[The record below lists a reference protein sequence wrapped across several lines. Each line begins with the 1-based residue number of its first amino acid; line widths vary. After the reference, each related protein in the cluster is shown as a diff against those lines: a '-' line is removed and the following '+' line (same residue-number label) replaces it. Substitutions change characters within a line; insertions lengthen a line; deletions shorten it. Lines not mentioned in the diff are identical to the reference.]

1 MKTYLAGCLLLLF
14 SSCEKETV
22 SQAPTSEKLIE
33 SYLSWN
39 GDSLPAYPEGKP
51 KISIVKVTIPPHSE
65 LPKHYHPVI
74 NAGILLKGELTVV
87 DEKGNIKRLS
97 TESIKFEIEG
107 EGTLL
112 GGSESFLNPRPAIW
126 GTAPMLVQSTTKAGK
141 ITVRA
146 SVSINTTQKPVSGEL
161 IINSIANQTP
171 AIYSEKELALINQI
185 KAESNGINGQIKK
198 PELELEIQ
206 KLKKELNDIKLKE
219 VEKEQNK
226 FGKGLN

>member
-14 SSCEKETV
+14 ASCEKEPV

-87 DEKGNIKRLS
+87 DEKGN
-97 TESIKFEIEG
+97 
-107 EGTLL
+107 TLH
-112 GGSESFLNPRPAIW
+112 
-126 GTAPMLVQSTTKAGK
+126 MKAGDPIIEVVDLIHYGK
-141 ITVRA
+141 NEGDIPAEIVVFYA
-146 SVSINTTQKPVSGEL
+146 GIDGKEIVVKAKP
-161 IINSIANQTP
+161 
-171 AIYSEKELALINQI
+171 
-185 KAESNGINGQIKK
+185 
-198 PELELEIQ
+198 
-206 KLKKELNDIKLKE
+206 
-219 VEKEQNK
+219 
-226 FGKGLN
+226 